1 MAKTQQK
8 KVKSIELP
16 KESLKEKGFFH
27 GKSILIALGVLI
39 VFLLITQTPRYGNV
53 PTETNP
59 IPGWFSTNIMGYYKD
74 FSEQWKDQALDKRM
88 LRRHGYN
95 YFIPDYITKNVPK
108 NAVFLVPPDKYFEKK
123 LQQGAGLWAQV
134 PRVLYYF
141 AGPMKTVYLADSNK
155 AEIHGKIR
163 YVPNHVPSRMIS
175 VVSPNDSVQLSK
187 VTHSF
192 VVMPDKNFGVA
203 PIQSYEQLQQ
213 LISEFTSK

>member
-8 KVKSIELP
+8 KVKSIEFP
-16 KESLKEKGFFH
+16 KDSLKEKGFFH
-27 GKSILIALGVLI
+27 GKSIIISGALLLLF
-39 VFLLITQTPRYGNV
+39 FLYVQTPRYGNIASQ
-53 PTETNP
+53 TNP
-59 IPGWFSTNIMGYYKD
+59 VPGWFANNILGYYKE
-74 FSEQWKDQALDKRM
+74 FPEQWKDQALDKRM

-108 NAVFLVPPDKYFEKK
+108 NAVFLVPPESYFDTK

-141 AGPMKTVYLADSNK
+141 VGPMKTMYLADSVK
-155 AEIHGKIR
+155 GEVHGKMVNI
-163 YVPNHVPSRMIS
+163 PKQLPSRMIT
-175 VVSPNDSVQLSK
+175 VVSPTDSLQLSK

-213 LISEFTSK
+213 LISEFTTK